1 MKYLLGFVMLL
12 SLIWSFYL
20 AMLGMAGACG
30 LPQGLRPSLAGML
43 IVVTLSVGYIAAVFM
58 EKDDA

>member
-1 MKYLLGFVMLL
+1 MRYLLAFIMLL
-12 SLIWSFYL
+12 SLLGSFYL

-43 IVVTLSVGYIAAVFM
+43 IVVTLSVGYIASVFL
-58 EKDDA
+58 KDE